1 MCWVL
6 DMWMLSFVPDA
17 WLQLA
22 VLGVLGTGLLI
33 YVLSYFTV
41 FIPPLIPAKEFIR
54 ILGTLVIVAGVFFY
68 GSYDTEMSWRK
79 KVAEVEAQVAA
90 AEAASKKANDKI
102 QARAQERVRMIYKN
116 ATIVRQYIDRE
127 VVKYDDGC
135 KIPDVVVRAHN
146 AAAKNEEIK

>member
-1 MCWVL
+1 
-6 DMWMLSFVPDA
+6 MWMLSFVPDA

-33 YVLSYFTV
+33 YVISYFTV

-90 AEAASKKANDKI
+90 AEAASKKANVKI
-102 QARAQERVRMIYKN
+102 EARAQERIRMIYKN
-116 ATIVRQYIDRE
+116 ATIVKQYIDRE
-127 VVKYDDGC
+127 VVKYDETC
-135 KIPDVVVRAHN
+135 KIPDAVVKAHN